1 MSLKLR
7 EARAFAFGFVA
18 GGVLM
23 TLALNFPTSL
33 MDRFFER
40 QVESKA
46 IAAWERQAVG
56 AGYDDCREK
65 PSSCLGKIVEWPVTR
80 RADGTSCWGS
90 NVSQVIRWRNP
101 EQVPNNAGPS
111 YPFTAVARV
120 AGLDPDAIVLVY
132 IGTPS
137 APYGGTTW
145 KEKFG
150 LSHSVV
156 EGGKP

>member
-1 MSLKLR
+1 MKLKAREIRTFLIGFACGGIFMSAMFLSPER
-7 EARAFAFGFVA
+7 
-18 GGVLM
+18 
-23 TLALNFPTSL
+23 L

-65 PSSCLGKIVEWPVTR
+65 PSLCLGKIVEWPVTR
-80 RADGTSCWGS
+80 RPDGTSCWGT

-120 AGLDPDAIVLVY
+120 AGFNPDAVVLVY

-137 APYGGTTW
+137 APFAGTTW

-150 LSHSVV
+150 LSSSIMK
-156 EGGKP
+156 GGAR